1 MNTKRQKKTDTTE
14 WTEEHNTSTAHLHV
28 GRECINAQTH
38 TSTRLMHDV
47 TLDRGFLRPRP
58 PPPPLPRC
66 LKPLNWTAGHRW
78 DSRCEKNKYSWRL
91 LHLVQELERFSLKMH
106 KPLKWNMF
114 FCTPGLEKANEF
126 CCEVTASSPAGDK
139 GQLLKW
145 INGRSRISADIGFVS
160 FYQENLFVKP
170 CSWVSAWQ
178 SPNTA
183 QICQWSPGYC
193 QWEGTEPLIDNVSD
207 WKWNRPCGS
216 ICRTLEQ
223 TCNCKDCCYQI

>member
-1 MNTKRQKKTDTTE
+1 MQH
-14 WTEEHNTSTAHLHV
+14 WTE
-28 GRECINAQTH
+28 
-38 TSTRLMHDV
+38 
-47 TLDRGFLRPRP
+47 GFSAPAPSPSL
-58 PPPPLPRC
+58 RC

-78 DSRCEKNKYSWRL
+78 DSRYEKNKYSWRL
-91 LHLVQELERFSLKMH
+91 LHLVQEFERFCLKMH

-139 GQLLKW
+139 GRLLKW

-160 FYQENLFVKP
+160 FYQENLFVSP
-170 CSWVSAWQ
+170 VVGFLQWR

-183 QICQWSPGYC
+183 QIRQWSHGYC
-193 QWEGTEPLIDNVSD
+193 RWEGTEPLIDSVSN

-216 ICRTLEQ
+216 ICRTMEQ
-223 TCNCKDCCYQI
+223 TCICKDCCYQI